1 MSQNGLTASSIMQT
15 GEQEMAEFE
24 MKFAEKVDEDAKIL
38 ALKSIMSET
47 QAYSGEDLS
56 TLMRTCAQLSS
67 TSWVTKCAS
76 VPPIST
82 TNMVQT
88 LSTGDQGEQGED
100 EEMKNEVTQDEIFAM
115 VQQFR
120 KGEVKGKGK
129 GKKEVCWNYAQELD
143 RRWCME
149 ESKSQQG
156 RQRCRQG

>member
-1 MSQNGLTASSIMQT
+1 
-15 GEQEMAEFE
+15 MAEFE

-56 TLMRTCAQLSS
+56 TLMRTCAQPSS

-88 LSTGDQGEQGED
+88 LSTGIKE
-100 EEMKNEVTQDEIFAM
+100 N
-115 VQQFR
+115 
-120 KGEVKGKGK
+120 KGKTK
-129 GKKEVCWNYAQELD
+129 
-143 RRWCME
+143 R
-149 ESKSQQG
+149 
-156 RQRCRQG
+156 